1 MFLATMVAW
10 AGLFGQ
16 GAPPPPAPVERGTPL
31 AADVVTLK
39 VLHEKVMSA
48 HRASDVE
55 KLLADEAEDYV
66 VAGRGAIARPTLD
79 DRRARLG
86 SYLSSTRFE
95 SYRDLVEPVVQVSR
109 DGTLGWVI
117 VQVEGK
123 GEQTVDGHKKPLEF
137 VSAWIELYEKRG
149 GRWYRV
155 GNVSNFKP

>member
-1 MFLATMVAW
+1 MLLATMVAAAL
-10 AGLFGQ
+10 AGQ
-16 GAPPPPAPVERGTPL
+16 SPAPTAAPVERGTSR

-55 KLLADEAEDYV
+55 KLLADESEDYV
-66 VAGRGAIARPTLD
+66 VAGRGAIARPTLA

-86 SYLSSTRFE
+86 AYLSSTKFE
-95 SYRDLVEPVVQVSR
+95 SYRDLVDPVVQVSE

-123 GEQTVDGHKKPLEF
+123 GAQNVDGQRKPLEF